1 MPQYKTDDASIAEA
15 LQHLIDVRKTFNKRS
30 TDEEQMDAA
39 YFVAVRFDVDQTALE
54 NAWSNHVLSKQA
66 EPQCIACGCGE
77 GTKSKHKHCD
87 FHWVDDEK
95 TLCSNCVFWAEVTE
109 SEHMPGKF
117 IVHV

>member
-15 LQHLIDVRKTFNKRS
+15 LQHLIDVRKTFNELS

-54 NAWSNHVLSKQA
+54 NAWSNHVLNTRV
-66 EPQCIACGCGE
+66 EPLCAVCGCGE
-77 GTKSKHKHCD
+77 GTQSKHKHCA

-95 TLCSNCVFWAEVTE
+95 TLCSNCVFWAEVKE

-117 IVHV
+117 IVYV